1 VDVIRRV
8 PSMKEWSRK
17 ARERGKRVG
26 FVPTMGAL
34 HEGHLELVRR
44 VRQLS
49 DLVVVS
55 IFVNPTQFGPNEDLA
70 SYPRD
75 LPADVDL
82 CIREGVDVVFAPEP
96 EDLYPAGSVTFVDV
110 FELSSRLEGE
120 SRPGHFRGV
129 ATVVLKLLNA
139 VDPHVVAFGQK
150 DAQQVIV
157 VRRMLQDLMADV
169 EMLVVPIVRDADG
182 VALSSRNVRLSPE
195 ERKAARAIPKALE
208 AAEAAVSAGE
218 KDAAKVVR
226 AAQAVLEQDP
236 MLRVDYVALVDT
248 DRLEPA
254 ERIEGERLLVVAVYA
269 GAVRLIDNV
278 LLGKRAVSGRG

>member
-1 VDVIRRV
+1 MDVIRRV

-218 KDAAKVVR
+218 KDSAKVVR

>member
-17 ARERGKRVG
+17 ARERGKRIG

-44 VRQLS
+44 ARQLS

-55 IFVNPTQFGPNEDLA
+55 IFVNPTQFGPNEDFA

-82 CIREGVDVVFAPEP
+82 CIREGVEVVFAPEP
-96 EDLYPAGSVTFVDV
+96 EDLYPAGSQTFVDV

-139 VDPHVVAFGQK
+139 VHPHVVAFGQK

-182 VALSSRNVRLSPE
+182 VALSSRNARLSPE

-208 AAEAAVSAGE
+208 AAEAAVAAGE
-218 KDAAKVVR
+218 KDGAKVVR

-254 ERIEGERLLVVAVYA
+254 ERMDGERLLALAVYA
-269 GAVRLIDNV
+269 GPVRLIDNV
-278 LLGKRAVSGRG
+278 LLGKRVLSSRS

>member
-248 DRLEPA
+248 DKLEPVT
-254 ERIEGERLLVVAVYA
+254 RIEGETLLALAVYA

>member
-1 VDVIRRV
+1 
-8 PSMKEWSRK
+8 MKEWSRK
-17 ARERGKRVG
+17 ARQRGTRIG

-34 HEGHLELVRR
+34 HEGHLSLIRR
-44 VRQLS
+44 VREVA

-82 CIREGVDVVFAPEP
+82 CIREGVQVVFAPEP
-96 EDLYPAGSVTFVDV
+96 EDMYPPGSHTFVDV
-110 FELSSRLEGE
+110 FELSARLEGE

-139 VDPHVVAFGQK
+139 VNPHVVAFGQK
-150 DAQQVIV
+150 DAQQAIVI
-157 VRRMLQDLMADV
+157 RRMIQDLMLDV
-169 EMLVVPIVRDADG
+169 EMVVVPIVRDEDG
-182 VALSSRNVRLSPE
+182 VALSSRNVRLSPG

-208 AAEAAVSAGE
+208 AAQAAVAAGE
-218 KDAAKVVR
+218 RDGPKVVK

-236 MLRVDYVALVDT
+236 LLRVDYLALVDT
-248 DRLEPA
+248 DKLEPVT
-254 ERIEGERLLVVAVYA
+254 RIEGETLLAVAVYA
-269 GAVRLIDNV
+269 GALRLIDNV
-278 LLGKRAVSGRG
+278 VLGKRALSRRS

>member
-1 VDVIRRV
+1 MDVIRRV

-248 DRLEPA
+248 DKLEPVT
-254 ERIEGERLLVVAVYA
+254 RIEGETLLALAVYA